1 MLKGQQE
8 SELKSYLERLNNLQK
23 DSIRIEGIVLYL
35 QDKIK
40 NLQKSDLTNT

>member
-1 MLKGQQE
+1 MLKEQLE
-8 SELKSYLERLNNLQK
+8 SELKSYLEKLNNLHK
-23 DSIRIEGIVLYL
+23 DLIRMEGIVLYL

>member
-1 MLKGQQE
+1 MLKEQLE

-23 DSIRIEGIVLYL
+23 DSIRIEAIVLYL